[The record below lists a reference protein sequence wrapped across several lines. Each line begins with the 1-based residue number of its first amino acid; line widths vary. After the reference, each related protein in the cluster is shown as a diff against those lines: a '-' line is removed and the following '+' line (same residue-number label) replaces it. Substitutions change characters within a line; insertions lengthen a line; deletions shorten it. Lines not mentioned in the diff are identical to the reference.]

1 MLTPEYLQG
10 LVGHDISIWKFY
22 VLRHYDW
29 DMSRLYNQLRQD
41 IQTRWPDGITRFQPH
56 ERVVFVHDDLDIVLG
71 PDSVPFTLYNLQLIL
86 RELQVSNCYCRI
98 ITNLPNYQVF
108 CDRAAAMLVNDV
120 AIKAVSRS
128 FWGSCVDGAPH
139 ANTAQGY
146 DAKIEDV
153 TADTHS
159 IVLPFIA
166 QCRKTGWHRRYF
178 MSQLWAHDL
187 LGSGIVAYHNAAPDD
202 PAQGNHNQGPA
213 PGCTFLYTQPFSR
226 NLREHVLQSRVRRHQ
241 MEQFPYDRYSA
252 NCELQDVSSSWTSS
266 FYQHPEISKAL
277 IYVSLETTANL
288 CRAFLTRITF
298 KAIVYQRPFLIVGAP
313 GCLALLRDMG
323 FMTFSDFWDESYDQ
337 ESSLEHR
344 VTAVINTLARFRDL
358 SGAELQQTYQAMSHI
373 TRHNYQHMRS
383 TFVRDQQQVLIQG
396 MK

>member
-10 LVGHDISIWKFY
+10 LVGHNISIWKFY

-29 DMSRLYNQLRQD
+29 DMSRLYHQLLLD
-41 IQTRWPDGITRFQPH
+41 IQTRWPDGVPRFHSH
-56 ERVVFVHDDLDIVLG
+56 ERVVFVHDDLDLVLNA
-71 PDSVPFTLYNLQLIL
+71 DSVPFTLYNLQLIL

-98 ITNLPNYQVF
+98 ITNLPDYQVF
-108 CDRAAAMLVNDV
+108 CDRVADMLVNDV
-120 AIKAVSRS
+120 AIKAVCAS
-128 FWGSCVDGAPH
+128 FWGSCIDGAPH
-139 ANTAQGY
+139 TNTAQGY
-146 DAKIEDV
+146 DAKIDQV
-153 TADTHS
+153 TSDACS
-159 IVLPFIA
+159 IAWPFIA

-187 LGSGIVAYHNAAPDD
+187 IDSGIVAYHNTQPDD
-202 PAQGNHNQGPA
+202 PAPGNHTRGDA

-241 MEQFPYDRYSA
+241 VDQFPHDRYSA
-252 NCELQDVSSSWTSS
+252 NCDLDDVSSSWVSS

-323 FMTFSDFWDESYDQ
+323 FMTFGDFWDESYDQ
-337 ESSLEHR
+337 DVSMEHR
-344 VTAVINTLARFRDL
+344 VAAVINVLARFRGL
-358 SGAELQQTYQAMSHI
+358 SEVELQQTYQAMSHI
-373 TRHNYQHMRS
+373 THHNYQHLRS
-383 TFVRDQQQVLIQG
+383 TFVLDQQQVLIQG
-396 MK
+396 MQ